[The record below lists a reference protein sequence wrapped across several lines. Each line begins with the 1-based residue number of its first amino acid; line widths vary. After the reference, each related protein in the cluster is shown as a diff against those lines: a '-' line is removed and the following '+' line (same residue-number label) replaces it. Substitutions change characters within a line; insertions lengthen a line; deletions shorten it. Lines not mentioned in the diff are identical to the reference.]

1 MLLWGVATAGI
12 GAARTYQQLV
22 VLRTFIG
29 IFESG
34 LTPGIAFLF
43 SCWYT
48 PHELG
53 KRASLFLTSAQI
65 GGLFGGLIA
74 GGLMANLE
82 GARNI
87 RGWQW
92 LFIVEGAVTIAAA
105 LAAFFVLPDYPVS
118 CRRLTNDE
126 RYIATTRLR
135 RVGTNVDGGSE
146 SASRLGLWPT
156 IAGALKNWKT
166 YALSIAAV
174 VSSSSLVLWMKQANA
189 SLCISCLVLQP
200 S

>member
-12 GAARTYQQLV
+12 AAARTYQQLV
-22 VLRTFIG
+22 VMRTFIG
-29 IFESG
+29 ILESG
-34 LTPGIAFLF
+34 LTPGIAFIF

-53 KRASLFLTSAQI
+53 KRASFFLTSAQI

-92 LFIVEGAVTIAAA
+92 LFIVEGVVTIAAA
-105 LAAFFVLPDYPVS
+105 LVAFFILPDYPVS
-118 CRRLTNDE
+118 CRHLTNHE
-126 RYIATTRLR
+126 RYIATTRLHR
-135 RVGTNVDGGSE
+135 AGTNVGGGRE
-146 SASRLGLWPT
+146 STPSLGLWPT

-166 YALSIAAV
+166 YALSLAAAV
-174 VSSSSLVLWMKQANA
+174 SN
-189 SLCISCLVLQP
+189 P
-200 S
+200 STLYDTM